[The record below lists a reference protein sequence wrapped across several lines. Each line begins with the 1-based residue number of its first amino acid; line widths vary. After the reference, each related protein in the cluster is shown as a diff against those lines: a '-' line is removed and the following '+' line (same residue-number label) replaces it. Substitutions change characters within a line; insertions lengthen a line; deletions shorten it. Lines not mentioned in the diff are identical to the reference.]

1 MLQEV
6 DSTVAEFMERE
17 RLSGGAKGAT
27 EILRLA
33 GVDLNDR
40 LEQFAWAWRRRAMN
54 SVMTIWAEDVHVAGP
69 GRWMVAEPI
78 DVTTRRSGRE
88 WSAVEKPRAERR
100 FAILRE
106 AFQTKTPLLGLLQVN
121 RWSAR
126 SVRGRRVVMPDL
138 IRHPRRPE
146 SSQSG

>member
-54 SVMTIWAEDVHVAGP
+54 SEVAP
-69 GRWMVAEPI
+69 EK
-78 DVTTRRSGRE
+78 
-88 WSAVEKPRAERR
+88 WS
-100 FAILRE
+100 
-106 AFQTKTPLLGLLQVN
+106 
-121 RWSAR
+121 S
-126 SVRGRRVVMPDL
+126 
-138 IRHPRRPE
+138 
-146 SSQSG
+146 